1 MRRLG
6 LAKLAQIF
14 EMKSKLEKFFAVLF
28 LIYTVQIELKLYV

>member
-1 MRRLG
+1 MMRRLG

-28 LIYTVQIELKLYV
+28 FYTVQIELKLYV